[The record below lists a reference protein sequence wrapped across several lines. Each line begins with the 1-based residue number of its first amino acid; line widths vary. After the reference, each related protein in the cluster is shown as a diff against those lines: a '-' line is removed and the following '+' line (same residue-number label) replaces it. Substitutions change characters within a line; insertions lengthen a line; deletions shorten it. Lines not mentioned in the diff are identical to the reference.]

1 MEAKVS
7 KDGKDKT
14 TKDESIVMNKISPSR
29 AKFRSEAAC
38 VIKIG
43 RTSAGSSHSKTRTR
57 MTIRPT
63 SLLIRVRTH
72 PLVRRMRHDTLS
84 PRGTYRSKP

>member
-43 RTSAGSSHSKTRTR
+43 RASAGSSHSKTRTR
-57 MTIRPT
+57 MT
-63 SLLIRVRTH
+63 H
-72 PLVRRMRHDTLS
+72 PMVRRMRHDTLS